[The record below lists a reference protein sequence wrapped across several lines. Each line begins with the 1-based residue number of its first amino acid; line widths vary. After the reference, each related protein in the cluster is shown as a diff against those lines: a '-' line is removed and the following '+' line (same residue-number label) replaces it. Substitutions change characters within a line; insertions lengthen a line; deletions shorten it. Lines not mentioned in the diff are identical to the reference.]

1 MSEVDAK
8 SLPPAE
14 ESFTKTTNNEI
25 LPPDTPPTDV
35 KQALSDLNTN
45 FAQLTSLVHQFFTA
59 QPSYEMPA
67 GQHETRLKRLPS
79 PIVPQKRPSLHQPSD
94 AQPPAKQRAIL
105 TEDQPDPQYDDTI
118 SVHAFDSEPLDGDIQ
133 TDPFGSPQFWTTLK
147 ADLELD
153 AKCTD
158 NIDTNLVEIL
168 DSRWGK
174 ILPSEKL
181 NSILGKYHKPAS
193 CKNLYSPKVNPEV
206 WNNLRWDKKQGD
218 LRLFNMQETIQ
229 KIACI
234 VVEMT
239 NFIFQ
244 QATILDQTLITEQA
258 SKSVD
263 AIALLGHLVSNLS
276 SLTRHTMKPLLN
288 PAFQALCSYSADIP
302 HGPLLLGENL
312 AKQVKKAENSNKL
325 LRSFQGSSQQDSN
338 NFYRRD
344 FTWRSPG
351 QFSPR
356 KPQPAAPYRRP
367 TGNFQP
373 RQEKK

>member
-1 MSEVDAK
+1 MSEADET

-14 ESFTKTTNNEI
+14 ESFTETNNKPT
-25 LPPDTPPTDV
+25 PPDTLPTDV
-35 KQALSDLNTN
+35 KQALSDVNTN
-45 FAQLTSLVHQFFTA
+45 FAQLTSLVHQFLTA
-59 QPSYEMPA
+59 RPSYEMPA
-67 GQHETRLKRLPS
+67 GQFETPS
-79 PIVPQKRPSLHQPSD
+79 QQLLSPAVARKRPSLHQTSD

-105 TEDQPDPQYDDTI
+105 TEDQPDPQYDDTV
-118 SVHAFDSEPLDGDIQ
+118 SVHAFDTESLDGDIQ
-133 TDPFGSPQFWTTLK
+133 NDPFGSLQFWTTLK
-147 ADLELD
+147 ADLEVD
-153 AKCTD
+153 DKCTD

-168 DSRWGK
+168 NSRWGK
-174 ILPSEKL
+174 ILPAEKL
-181 NSILGKYHKPAS
+181 KAILGKYHKPAS

-206 WNNLRWDKKQGD
+206 WTNLRWDKKQGD

-229 KIACI
+229 KIACT

-244 QATILDQTLITEQA
+244 QARTLDQTLITEQA
-258 SKSVD
+258 SKFVD
-263 AIALLGHLVSNLS
+263 AIALLGHLVSNIS
-276 SLTRHTMKPLLN
+276 SLRRSTIKPLLN
-288 PAFQALCSYSADIP
+288 PAFQALCSYSTDIP

-312 AKQVKKAENSNKL
+312 SKQVKKAENSNKIL
-325 LRSFQGSSQQDSN
+325 KSFQRSSQQDSN

-351 QFSPR
+351 QFSLR